1 VADASPGDVRSLALR
16 PESIVLHEA
25 PGQRNRLRGTIEEVN
40 FLGSVVRIRVRF
52 QENAVSLD
60 TFNNPNAPPPK
71 HGESVT
77 VSFAPE
83 DLLVLEGSEPG

>member
-1 VADASPGDVRSLALR
+1 M
-16 PESIVLHEA
+16 H
-25 PGQRNRLRGTIEEVN
+25 

-60 TFNNPNAPPPK
+60 TFNNPNAPPPQQ
-71 HGESVT
+71 GEKVT

-83 DLLVLEGSEPG
+83 DLLVLEGEPAN